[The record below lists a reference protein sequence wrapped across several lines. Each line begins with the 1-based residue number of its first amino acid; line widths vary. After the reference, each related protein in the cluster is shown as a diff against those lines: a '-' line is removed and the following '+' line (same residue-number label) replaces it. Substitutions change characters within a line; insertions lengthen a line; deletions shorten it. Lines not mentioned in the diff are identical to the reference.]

1 MLTDEERGE
10 IEAELP
16 HYATRKAVC
25 IDAMK
30 IVQKRR
36 GWVSDEALEDIGE
49 FLGMSAS
56 ELDGI
61 ASFYNLIFR
70 KPVGRH
76 VIFVCDSVSC
86 WIMGA
91 DRQFRCI
98 ADRLGIAAGQTTA
111 DRRFTLLPIVC
122 LGACD
127 RAPVMMIDDD
137 LHTHIEAAKIDR
149 ILESYP

>member
-16 HYATRKAVC
+16 HYATRQAVC
-25 IDAMK
+25 IDAMR

-61 ASFYNLIFR
+61 VSFYNLIFR
-70 KPVGRH
+70 KPVARH
-76 VIFVCDSVSC
+76 VIFICDSVSC

-91 DRQFRCI
+91 ERQFRGI
-98 ADRLGIAAGQTTA
+98 ADRLGIAAGQTTV
-111 DRRFTLLPIVC
+111 D
-122 LGACD
+122 
-127 RAPVMMIDDD
+127 
-137 LHTHIEAAKIDR
+137 
-149 ILESYP
+149 